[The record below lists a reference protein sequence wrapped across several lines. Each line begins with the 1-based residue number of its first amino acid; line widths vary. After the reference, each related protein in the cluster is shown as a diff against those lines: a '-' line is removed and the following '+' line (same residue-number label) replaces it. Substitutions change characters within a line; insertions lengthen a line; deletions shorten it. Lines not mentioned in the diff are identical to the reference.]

1 MINKI
6 LSTKNLSLK
15 ITITLF
21 VVSFLICSLIYPGFF
36 SWQNFFNLFIDNS
49 FLLITAIGMTFVILT
64 GGIDLSVGSVIAF
77 VSMVIAFLLQ
87 QGLNAFIVIPLGVMI
102 GGCFGAIMG
111 LIIQKFKVQ
120 PFIVTLAGMFLI
132 RGLSFLISVE
142 SISIKD
148 PIFNRI
154 ANYHI
159 PIAGGAISVN
169 VVLSLVVLAL
179 GMYLAHFTKFGRTV
193 YAIGGDEESA
203 QLMGLKVGRTKV
215 LVYTLNGLCSGLAGV
230 AFSLYMLSGYGLH
243 AEGLEM
249 DSIASVVIGGTLLT
263 GGSGFVFGTLFGVL
277 IQGLIQTVIMFQGT
291 LSSWWTKIFVG
302 ILLFVFIVLQKV
314 ISNMKTT
321 KNEFN
326 N

>member
-87 QGLNAFIVIPLGVMI
+87 QGLSPFIVIPLGVMI

-148 PIFNRI
+148 PIFNQI

-169 VVLSLVVLAL
+169 VVLALVVLAI

-215 LVYTLNGLCSGLAGV
+215 LVYTLNGICSGLAGV

-321 KNEFN
+321 KSELN